1 MLIKGYSWEAAR
13 NYQVNLI
20 DKHPLCPTSYRK
32 DFPKLASLKKLSLPV
47 WRRDFMTSSNLTDKK
62 VYYSI
67 FLSILYTLK
76 KFSGLNLFCFVLFF
90 MILWFG
96 LFFSLALLNLFLQTF
111 HYMFLSLIVFF
122 PHIKSEII

>member
-1 MLIKGYSWEAAR
+1 
-13 NYQVNLI
+13 
-20 DKHPLCPTSYRK
+20 
-32 DFPKLASLKKLSLPV
+32 
-47 WRRDFMTSSNLTDKK
+47 MTSSNLTDKK